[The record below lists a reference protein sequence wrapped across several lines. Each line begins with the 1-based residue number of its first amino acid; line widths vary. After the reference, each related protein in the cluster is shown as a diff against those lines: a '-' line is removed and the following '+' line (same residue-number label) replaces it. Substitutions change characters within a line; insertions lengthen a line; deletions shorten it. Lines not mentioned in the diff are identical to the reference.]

1 MGKELFLET
10 CNIKKSFGHVKA
22 LRGISLGFYTN
33 EVTAI
38 VGDNGAGKTT
48 LIKTI
53 AGVISPDEG
62 EITVRG
68 HSYSGLSPVQAIKL
82 GISTVYQDL
91 SLIDCRDVAT
101 NIFLGRE
108 PLKAGAFINKKL
120 MNRESE
126 RILSELKINIPSV
139 TSQVSFLS
147 GGQRQAIA
155 VARSVNQEGKMIIF
169 DEPTAAMG
177 VQESAQILRIIRNL
191 GDRGYAV
198 AIISHNL
205 HHVFEITDRICV
217 IRNGQIVGDF
227 RTAQTNPDEI
237 VQYITGSNLTVEK
250 NNILKRDYPFREKET
265 LINV

>member
-1 MGKELFLET
+1 MNKELFLET
-10 CNIKKSFGHVKA
+10 RNIKKSFGHVKA
-22 LRGISLGFYTN
+22 LRGVSLGFYTN

-62 EITVRG
+62 EIIVNGKT
-68 HSYSGLSPVQAIKL
+68 YSGFSPFQAIKL

-91 SLIDCRDVAT
+91 SLVDCRDVST

-108 PLKAGAFINKKL
+108 PLKAGLFIDKKSMNK
-120 MNRESE
+120 ESR

-139 TSQVSFLS
+139 NSQVSYLS
-147 GGQRQAIA
+147 GGQRQGVA
-155 VARSVNQEGKMIIF
+155 VARSVNQEGRMIIF

-177 VQESAQILRIIRNL
+177 VRESAQVLEIIRNL
-191 GDRGYAV
+191 GDQGYAV

-205 HHVFEITDRICV
+205 HHVFEISDRICV
-217 IRNGQIVGDF
+217 IRNGSLVGDF
-227 RTAQTNPDEI
+227 RTVNTNPDVI
-237 VQYITGSNLTVEK
+237 VQYITGANITEK
-250 NNILKRDYPFREKET
+250 KKET
-265 LINV
+265 LEPAYSFPKG